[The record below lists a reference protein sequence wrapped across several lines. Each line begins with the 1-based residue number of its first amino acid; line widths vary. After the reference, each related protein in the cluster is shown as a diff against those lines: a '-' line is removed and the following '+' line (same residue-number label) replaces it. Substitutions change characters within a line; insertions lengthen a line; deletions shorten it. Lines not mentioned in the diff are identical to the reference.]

1 MPPRTVRTDTPLTSS
16 APPPPQSILAR
27 VNPWRGIA
35 GLPREVWVL
44 AATTFVNRVGTMVL
58 PFLALYLTGPLGFS
72 SGFASAVLAVL
83 GTTSIV
89 AAPVAGR
96 LADRY
101 GAMRVM
107 SLSLLLS
114 AAVLAA
120 YPLARGAV
128 PVLLATIAFA
138 LVSEAYRPASLSAVS
153 LAAGPEQRK
162 AAFALNRLAINLG
175 MSVGPALGGFL
186 AAWSFLA
193 LFWIDGATSLAAA
206 GVLAWAAPRS
216 APDPSRGVLPERR
229 SLLGDAWRDRRLVL
243 FLASLLPVTVVFFQ
257 LIASMPLYLVRE
269 LGFSPAFFGLMMT
282 LNTLVIVVL
291 EVPLNVSMAGWR
303 HGHQLALGSFLVAA
317 GFGAMGLT
325 GSRAGIAASV
335 LVWTFGEMILLP
347 GMAAYVGDIAPP
359 AKSGEYMGLFTMA
372 FSLAFVLAPP
382 LGMLLLDRY
391 GGGVLWGS
399 MFGLG
404 LVSTLL
410 LARLR

>member
-1 MPPRTVRTDTPLTSS
+1 MS
-16 APPPPQSILAR
+16 AVPPPSRPWSLGR
-27 VNPWRGIA
+27 LNPWRGVA

-72 SGFASAVLAVL
+72 SAFASAVLAVL

-89 AAPVAGR
+89 AAPIAGR
-96 LADRY
+96 LADRF

-107 SLSLLLS
+107 SVSLLLS
-114 AAVLAA
+114 AAVLAL
-120 YPLARGAV
+120 YPLARGAAG
-128 PVLLATIAFA
+128 VLAATIAFA
-138 LVSEAYRPASLSAVS
+138 LFSEAYRPASLAAVS

-206 GVLAWAAPRS
+206 GVLAWAAPKPPRNPS
-216 APDPSRGVLPERR
+216 AGVLPERR
-229 SLLGDAWRDRRLVL
+229 SLLGNAWKDRRLLL
-243 FLASLLPVTVVFFQ
+243 FLASVLPVTIVFFQ
-257 LIASMPLYLVRE
+257 LIAAMPLYLVRE
-269 LGFSPAFFGLMMT
+269 LGFSPAFFGLLMT
-282 LNTLVIVVL
+282 FNTLVIVVL
-291 EVPLNVSMAGWR
+291 EVPLNVSMASWR
-303 HGHQLALGSFLVAA
+303 HGTQLALGSMLVAA

-325 GSRAGIAASV
+325 GSRPGIVVTV

-359 AKSGEYMGLFTMA
+359 AASGEYMGLFTMA

-382 LGMLLLDRY
+382 LGMFLLDRF
-391 GGGVLWGS
+391 GGEVLWGA

-410 LARLR
+410 LSRLR